1 MLKREFEITI
11 DCIMLRKNGEKKT
24 KTEGQTYNDIKIR
37 ISNK

>member
-11 DCIMLRKNGEKKT
+11 DSIMLRKNEKKT

-37 ISNK
+37 ISNN